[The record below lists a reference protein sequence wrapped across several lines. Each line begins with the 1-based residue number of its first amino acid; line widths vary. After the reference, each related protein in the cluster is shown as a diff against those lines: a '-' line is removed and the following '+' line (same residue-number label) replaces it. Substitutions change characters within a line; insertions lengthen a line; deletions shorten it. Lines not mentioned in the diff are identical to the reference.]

1 MDEVEAEGRSV
12 GSGHF
17 ALWLMPSG
25 TAHARLAQLITALA
39 REWSGHRFDPHVT
52 LLGGITGETAKIVG
66 QCEQLAASLRPFEI
80 HLTEP
85 GALDDYYRCLFLRVA
100 HSPALIKTNAQ
111 ARDIFHHHVD
121 PAYLPH
127 VSLLY
132 GNHSVEVKR
141 RIIALR
147 VREIDLSF
155 SVESL
160 FLIDLAGEP
169 QEWTIVRNFPFK
181 KESNG

>member
-25 TAHARLAQLITALA
+25 TAHARLAQLITELA
-39 REWSGHRFDPHVT
+39 REWSGPRFDPHVT

-85 GALDDYYRCLFLRVA
+85 GHLDDYYRSLFIHVA
-100 HSPALIKTNAQ
+100 HSPPLLQANTQ
-111 ARDIFHHHVD
+111 AREVFNCSGD
-121 PAYLPH
+121 PNYLPH

-132 GNHSVEVKR
+132 GNHPAELKE
-141 RIIALR
+141 RIIAKR
-147 VREIDLSF
+147 VVGRNLKF
-155 SVESL
+155 SVARL

-169 QEWTIVRNFPFK
+169 QDWTRIGNFPFR
-181 KESNG
+181 KERRR